1 LVLLSIEENG
11 IIYFVTDQWWGDNR
25 LYALYPNGT
34 LKWEFEP
41 DNVVYDATRY
51 PPAIAEDGT
60 IYFGTAGGRIYAVD
74 KNGTKKWHKY
84 VGQYPTPPV
93 IGKDGTIYIAATRR
107 DAQFD
112 PWEHGYLYA
121 LNPDGTIKWRT
132 KLESDIPYD
141 YCYPS
146 PIAIGKDGTI
156 YIGTWFGSSKGSW
169 GYLYAIGATDKSF
182 EITRPKDEYLYIF
195 DREIMDVGYTIAIGK
210 LTVVAEIFAD
220 EMPDKVV
227 FYINGEER
235 YVDQEMPYEW
245 TWKAWNDKPCD
256 SDIFWKY
263 YTIGAKAYFGNEII
277 GSGVMKMVRK
287 FKIPS

>member
-1 LVLLSIEENG
+1 ME
-11 IIYFVTDQWWGDNR
+11 R
-25 LYALYPNGT
+25 
-34 LKWEFEP
+34 
-41 DNVVYDATRY
+41 
-51 PPAIAEDGT
+51 
-60 IYFGTAGGRIYAVD
+60 
-74 KNGTKKWHKY
+74 
-84 VGQYPTPPV
+84 
-93 IGKDGTIYIAATRR
+93 
-107 DAQFD
+107 
-112 PWEHGYLYA
+112 
-121 LNPDGTIKWRT
+121 
-132 KLESDIPYD
+132 
-141 YCYPS
+141 
-146 PIAIGKDGTI
+146 
-156 YIGTWFGSSKGSW
+156 GSVAGSW